1 VIPKQ
6 SFLPALALISC
17 LSVPALADYTIAGH
31 PSDFESRVALG
42 ATGSTGDYDP
52 SNSITNTSL
61 RVGVAGG
68 ANNKVYADAIF
79 FFKLPILQTGETLTN
94 ANLRVIELAD
104 PANGPPTINADL
116 WALGY
121 TNAASP
127 LNGPAESQA
136 YYYNGPADPGGGI
149 GAGAVRALIQ
159 DNFLIPSDVIGTG
172 GPSTAHD
179 TSDSGDVALLSYIQS
194 LYTNPN
200 IIPGTTSVIL
210 RLNYDDAAYSPVFAT
225 TPNHYTLTAGENAN
239 AKPTLSLTT
248 QTVPEPHTLVLF
260 AASALLFSRR
270 ARTLSKLNPATA
282 AASRRQ

>member
-1 VIPKQ
+1 VTFQ
-6 SFLPALALISC
+6 TQFRAFFLSLF
-17 LSVPALADYTIAGH
+17 LSPFALADYTISGH

-42 ATGSTGDYDP
+42 ATGSTGDFDP
-52 SNSITNTSL
+52 SNSVTNTSL

-68 ANNKVYADAIF
+68 ANNKVYAEAIF
-79 FFKLPILQTGETLTN
+79 FFKLPILQNGETLTN
-94 ANLRVIELAD
+94 ANLRVTELAD

-127 LNGPAESQA
+127 LNGAAESQA
-136 YYYNGPADPGGGI
+136 YYYNGPADPSAGV

-172 GPSTAHD
+172 GPSAAHD
-179 TSDSGDVALLSYIQS
+179 TSNGGDAALLSYIQL
-194 LYTNPN
+194 LYSNASV
-200 IIPGTTSVIL
+200 IPGTTSLIL
-210 RLNYDDAAYSPVFAT
+210 RLNYDDSAYSPVFAT

-239 AKPTLSLTT
+239 AKPTLTLTT
-248 QTVPEPHTLVLF
+248 QTVPEPHTFILF

-270 ARTLSKLNPATA
+270 ART
-282 AASRRQ
+282 